1 MPRSVREKLIMALGQ
16 ALEKPAADV
25 QGVTA
30 WGENRPRGPQTT
42 KGSSNNGE
50 EITMRRL
57 VLCAVG
63 VLLSLVLVSG
73 GWCGAA
79 KDTLVIGVASDISL
93 LDPAVSS
100 DNFDWRQ
107 IYPSY
112 DRLVKYKVVNGEG
125 STEVEPMA
133 AESWSAS
140 PDGTVWTV
148 KIRKGIKF
156 DDGTP
161 LDAKAVKF
169 SFERVLKIGKGPA
182 DNLGAIKTVDV
193 VDDYTVKITLKSPFG
208 PFVQTLATDA
218 GSIINPNVVKHE
230 KGGDLAQAWLA
241 QNTDGSGP
249 FKITEWTRGQRLVLE
264 AKPNY
269 WGPKPALK
277 RVIIRFM
284 RESADQRMALES
296 GDIHIAESILLD
308 QIPALEKNP
317 NIVVRKYPSQLV
329 EYVYL
334 NTQKPNLNNKLVRQA
349 LSYAVDYKGI
359 IEHVLQ
365 GRGVQMRGPIAK
377 GMWGYDANAFQYQR
391 DVNKAKS
398 LLQQAGL
405 SKGLELTLIFSE
417 RRPTWEQ
424 IATILQSNFADIGVK
439 LKLELLANPTLRD
452 KIDRGDFELCLG
464 IWSPDYADPSMFMN
478 FWFDSKNFGLPG
490 NRAFYKNDKVD
501 ELIRKALT
509 LSSQQDRTKLYADA
523 TKIIMDDAP
532 YIFLHQTQTIVPMR
546 NNVKGYVFNPMLESM
561 YNLEAINLD

>member
-1 MPRSVREKLIMALGQ
+1 MKRMVMF
-16 ALEKPAADV
+16 
-25 QGVTA
+25 
-30 WGENRPRGPQTT
+30 
-42 KGSSNNGE
+42 
-50 EITMRRL
+50 
-57 VLCAVG
+57 AVG
-63 VLLSLVLVSG
+63 LFLTLIFVAAG
-73 GWCGAA
+73 FCAAA

-133 AESWSAS
+133 AESWKSS
-140 PDGTVWTV
+140 PDGMVWTI

-193 VDDYTVKITLKSPFG
+193 VDDYTVKITLKNPFG

-218 GSIINPNVVKHE
+218 ACIVNPNVMKHE
-230 KGGDLAQAWLA
+230 KNGDLAQGWMA

-249 FKITEWTRGQRLVLE
+249 FKMTEWSRGERFVME

-269 WGPKPALK
+269 WGPKPKLK
-277 RVIIRFM
+277 KVIIRFM
-284 RESADQRMALES
+284 RESSDQRMALES
-296 GDIHIAESILLD
+296 GDIDIAESILID

-334 NTQKPNLNNKLVRQA
+334 NTQKPNLSNKLVRQA
-349 LSYAVDYKGI
+349 LNYAVDYKGI
-359 IEHVLQ
+359 IDHVLQ

-377 GMWGYDANAFQYQR
+377 GMWGYDPNAFQYQR
-391 DVNKAKS
+391 DVNKAKN
-398 LLQQAGL
+398 LLKEAGV
-405 SKGLELTLIFSE
+405 SQRLELKLIFSE
-417 RRPTWEQ
+417 RRSTWEQ
-424 IATILQSNFADIGVK
+424 IATILQSNFADIGVN
-439 LKLELLANPTLRD
+439 LKLELMANPTLRD

-490 NRAFYKNDKVD
+490 NRAFYKNEKVD
-501 ELIRKALT
+501 ALIRKALE
-509 LSSQQDRTKLYADA
+509 LSDQKERTKLYSDA

-532 YIFLHQTQTIVPMR
+532 YIFLHQTQTIIPMR
-546 NNVKGYVFNPMLESM
+546 KWVKGYVFNPMLESM
-561 YNLEAINLD
+561 YNLESISKE